1 MESLRRLGI
10 KVCDEWVNDF
20 DSFYAYIGPK
30 PGASSTLD
38 RIDLNGNYEP
48 GNVRWATKKE
58 QARNTRRTIW
68 VRLTEGESKGQVVP
82 LADAAEVQGISRS
95 TALSRMK
102 RECGLERG
110 SSRSL
115 ELITSPVSR
124 RPAPPV
130 GSQQSE
136 AAAVLWSPE

>member
-68 VRLTEGESKGQVVP
+68 VRLTEGESKGQVLP

-102 RECGLERG
+102 RECGLER
-110 SSRSL
+110 
-115 ELITSPVSR
+115 VSR
-124 RPAPPV
+124 P
-130 GSQQSE
+130 S
-136 AAAVLWSPE
+136 